1 MDVFS
6 RTIRRVLLLLGIG
19 IILMILGAMIGYAIG
34 GGNPFA
40 VFVPSTWTHIFDF
53 LK

>member
-1 MDVFS
+1 MSTFTQVM
-6 RTIRRVLLLLGIG
+6 RYILI
-19 IILMILGAMIGYAIG
+19 IILVCLLALVLGSMIGYAIG

-40 VFVPSTWTHIFDF
+40 VFLPSTWAHIFEF

>member
-6 RTIRRVLLLLGIG
+6 RTIRRGLLLLGIG